1 MLCRIT
7 LITEIQQ
14 PFPAMI
20 FAKLQDE
27 LRHRAMAW
35 QEEQVI
41 TSLEL
46 WQYKQLQVK
55 EWREE
60 FCRKLRAEH
69 GMTLIDLR
77 CERIEEKDDAE

>member
-7 LITEIQQ
+7 LITVIQS

-20 FAKLQDE
+20 FSKLQDV
-27 LRHRAMAW
+27 LKHRDKAW
-35 QEEQVI
+35 QEEQII

-46 WQYKQLQVK
+46 WQFKQLQVK

-60 FCRKLRAEH
+60 FCKTLRSEH

-77 CERIEEKDDAE
+77 CERVEEEEP

>member
-7 LITEIQQ
+7 LITEIQS

-20 FAKLQDE
+20 FSKLQDE
-27 LRHRAMAW
+27 LKSRAKAW
-35 QEEQVI
+35 QEEQII

-46 WQYKQLQVK
+46 WQFKQLQVK
-55 EWREE
+55 EYREE
-60 FCRKLRAEH
+60 FCKKLRAEH

-77 CERIEEKDDAE
+77 CERIEEEP

>member
-7 LITEIQQ
+7 LITEIQS

-20 FAKLQDE
+20 FSKLQDA
-27 LRHRAMAW
+27 LKSRTKAW
-35 QEEQVI
+35 QEEQII

-46 WQYKQLQVK
+46 WQYKQLQVPA
-55 EWREE
+55 WREE
-60 FCRKLRAEH
+60 FCQKLRAEH

-77 CERIEEKDDAE
+77 CERIEESEE

>member
-7 LITEIQQ
+7 LITEIQS

-20 FAKLQDE
+20 FSKLQDA
-27 LRHRAMAW
+27 LKSRAKAW
-35 QEEQVI
+35 QEEQIV

-55 EWREE
+55 EWREA
-60 FCRKLRAEH
+60 FCKSLRAEH
-69 GMTLIDLR
+69 GMTLIDIR
-77 CERIEEKDDAE
+77 CERIEEAEG

>member
-7 LITEIQQ
+7 LITEIQS

-20 FAKLQDE
+20 FSKLQDA
-27 LRHRAMAW
+27 LKHRAKAW
-35 QEEQVI
+35 QEEQII

-46 WQYKQLQVK
+46 WQFKQLQVK
-55 EWREE
+55 EFVEA
-60 FCRKLRAEH
+60 FCRSLRSEH

-77 CERIEEKDDAE
+77 CERIKEEP

>member
-1 MLCRIT
+1 
-7 LITEIQQ
+7 
-14 PFPAMI
+14 MI
-20 FAKLQDE
+20 FSKLQGA
-27 LRHRAMAW
+27 LKSRAKAW
-35 QEEQVI
+35 QEEHII

-60 FCRKLRAEH
+60 FCKHLRSEH

-77 CERIEEKDDAE
+77 CERIEEGERE

>member
-7 LITEIQQ
+7 LITEIQS

-20 FAKLQDE
+20 FSKLQDA
-27 LRHRAMAW
+27 LKSRAKAW
-35 QEEQVI
+35 QEEHII

-60 FCRKLRAEH
+60 FCKHLRSEH

-77 CERIEEKDDAE
+77 CERIEEGERE

>member
-7 LITEIQQ
+7 LITEIQS

-20 FAKLQDE
+20 FSKLQDE
-27 LRHRAMAW
+27 LKSRGRAW
-35 QEEQVI
+35 QEEQII

-46 WQYKQLQVK
+46 WQFKQLQVPAWK
-55 EWREE
+55 EA
-60 FCRKLRAEH
+60 FCQKLRAEH

-77 CERIEEKDDAE
+77 CERIEEKGEG

>member
-7 LITEIQQ
+7 LITEIQS

-20 FAKLQDE
+20 FSKLQDE
-27 LRHRAMAW
+27 LRSRAKAW
-35 QEEQVI
+35 QEEQII

-46 WQYKQLQVK
+46 WQFKQLQVR

-60 FCRKLRAEH
+60 FCKKLRAGH

-77 CERIEEKDDAE
+77 CERIEEEP

>member
-7 LITEIQQ
+7 LITEIQS

-20 FAKLQDE
+20 FSKLQDE
-27 LRHRAMAW
+27 LKSRAKAW
-35 QEEQVI
+35 QEEQII

-46 WQYKQLQVK
+46 WQFKQLQVK
-55 EWREE
+55 EYVEA
-60 FCRKLRAEH
+60 FCKKLRAEH

-77 CERIEEKDDAE
+77 CERIEEEP